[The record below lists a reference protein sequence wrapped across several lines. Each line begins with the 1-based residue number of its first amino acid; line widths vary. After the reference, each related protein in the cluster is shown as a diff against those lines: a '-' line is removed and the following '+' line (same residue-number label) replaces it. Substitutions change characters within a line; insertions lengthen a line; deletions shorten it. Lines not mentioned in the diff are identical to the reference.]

1 MNRAY
6 RYRIYPNKE
15 QKEQLEKTFG
25 CCRYVYNAVLDLHNK
40 RHDAGE
46 KYLSK
51 INANNWCNRE
61 LKAENPWLREVDKFA
76 LTNTIFALD
85 TGFQKFFDKSEGYP
99 KFKSKKRSKKSYT
112 TNFTSNNIRV
122 SDNAI
127 RLPKLGEVKAV
138 IHRKALEDWTLK
150 SATVTKE
157 HDGTFY
163 CSVLYEMEMKTENEI
178 GITKSSQKVI
188 GLDYKSDGLY
198 MDSEGKVCGSPKYYR
213 KSMEILAM
221 RQRKLKNK
229 VIGSNNYYKQ
239 QKKVAK
245 LHRHTANQRKDF
257 LHKESLSIAKTYD
270 IVCVEDL
277 NMRAMSN
284 KSFGNGRATLDNG
297 YGMFLNMLEYKLTE
311 RGKHLVKVSKW
322 YASSQICSKCGRK
335 QSMGLGVRT
344 YRCECGMIMDRD
356 KNAAINIKNEG
367 IRTLAGM
374 TA

>member
-6 RYRIYPNKE
+6 RYRIYPNAG

-25 CCRYVYNAVLDLHNK
+25 CCRYVYNAVLDLQKK
-40 RHDAGE
+40 RYCEGE

-61 LKAENPWLREVDKFA
+61 LKASNPWLKEVDKFA

-85 TGFQKFFDKSEGYP
+85 SGFKRFFDKAGGYP
-99 KFKSKKRSKKSYT
+99 KFKSKKRSRNSYT
-112 TNFTSNNIRV
+112 TNCTNGNISV
-122 SDNAI
+122 YENAVK
-127 RLPKLGEVKAV
+127 LPKLGKVKAV
-138 IHRKALEDWTLK
+138 IHRNAPKEWTLK

-157 HDGTFY
+157 HDSTYY
-163 CSVLYEMEMKTENEI
+163 CSILYEMPTVETDEVKKVN
-178 GITKSSQKVI
+178 GAKVI

-198 MDSEGKVCGSPKYYR
+198 MDSEGKVCGSPKYYTR
-213 KSMEILAM
+213 SMEILAK
-221 RQRKLKNK
+221 RQRKLKHK
-229 VIGSNNYYKQ
+229 KTGSRNYYKQ
-239 QKKVAK
+239 QKKIAK

-284 KSFGNGRATLDNG
+284 KGFGNGRATLDNG
-297 YGMFLNMLEYKLTE
+297 YGMFINMLAYKLDE
-311 RGKHLVKVSKW
+311 RGKHLVKINKW
-322 YASSQICSKCGRK
+322 YASSQICSSCGK
-335 QSMGLGVRT
+335 QQKISLGTRI

-367 IRTLAGM
+367 IRAFMEL